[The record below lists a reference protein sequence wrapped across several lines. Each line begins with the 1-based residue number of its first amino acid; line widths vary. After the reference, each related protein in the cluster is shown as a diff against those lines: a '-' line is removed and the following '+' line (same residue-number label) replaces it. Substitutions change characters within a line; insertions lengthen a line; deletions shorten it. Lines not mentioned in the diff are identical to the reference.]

1 MVCRIIYFLK
11 NVTDSYYLGK
21 VEQKLKDVFLWVMC
35 FEAFFCMNI
44 KIITHLI
51 YIICMKKIFAIINF

>member
-44 KIITHLI
+44 KIITL
-51 YIICMKKIFAIINF
+51 